1 MQEIGSF
8 LKSRQPV
15 NLILIVIN
23 IIAFV
28 VLSVT
33 GDTEDT
39 YFMFLHGANYTPAVL
54 YEKEYYRVFSCMFLH
69 FGLEHLFYNML
80 MLLFLGNTLERVL
93 GKFRYLLIY
102 LGGGIVGNIVSVIF
116 EWMREDYSVSAGAS
130 GCIFSVIGALVGIV
144 LLNRGRVEELM
155 GRRLLLM
162 AGLSI
167 FQGFTAS
174 GINNCAHVGG
184 FVSGILL
191 ALLFHKTLK
200 RKEVIKILREEF
212 Q

>member
-1 MQEIGSF
+1 MQEISSF

-69 FGLEHLFYNML
+69 FGLEHLFYNMRRREKRL
-80 MLLFLGNTLERVL
+80 KPPCFSSLLHPAQLHFAVDRVQHRL
-93 GKFRYLLIY
+93 F
-102 LGGGIVGNIVSVIF
+102 VG
-116 EWMREDYSVSAGAS
+116 
-130 GCIFSVIGALVGIV
+130 
-144 LLNRGRVEELM
+144 
-155 GRRLLLM
+155 
-162 AGLSI
+162 
-167 FQGFTAS
+167 
-174 GINNCAHVGG
+174 
-184 FVSGILL
+184 
-191 ALLFHKTLK
+191 
-200 RKEVIKILREEF
+200 
-212 Q
+212 